1 MEITY
6 YIQHFISDLQQN
18 TVQSTDSLKKA
29 IDYFQ
34 YYCELNPKQKYKIVK
49 RQIIDEVIAESN
61 DHRQKT
67 FEFA

>member
-29 IDYFQ
+29 TDYFQ
-34 YYCELNPKQKYKIVK
+34 YYCELHPKEKYKIIK
-49 RQIIDEVIAESN
+49 RQIIDETIAESI
-61 DHRQKT
+61 DYRQKT